1 MSKLPSLKGI
11 SPGALGAT
19 SVFKAEAR
27 ARNGGRIRA
36 NQLKEQSGF
45 NPRTPLPTEA
55 STPCLEGESHHW
67 KLEGGYAEGG
77 VRVGRC
83 QHCKATRTWTLEP
96 IASVVPQ
103 SYERDG
109 AEYLAR
115 LR

>member
-11 SPGALGAT
+11 SPGVIGYL
-19 SVFKAEAR
+19 AEAK

-36 NQLKEQSGF
+36 NQLKAQSGF

-67 KLEGGYAEGG
+67 LAEGGYTNG
-77 VRVGRC
+77 VREGRC
-83 QHCKATRTWTLEP
+83 KNCKATRIWRLDP

-109 AEYLAR
+109 AEYLR
-115 LR
+115 YLR